1 MERRYNG
8 SAAYDMFL
16 NNTAQPLKQPERLP
30 DAPTVPQRKVRY
42 KLSISPIAVLGAL
55 TAVMML
61 LLVLFSYVGM
71 FETRNDISKL
81 EEQKRMLSE
90 QNEKLQADYE
100 SKIDLAVIEQRALA
114 LGMHRPTPD
123 QIRYVSIGEG
133 DTTQV
138 FAMDE
143 ERDIFELVFDAFRGA
158 FANVT
163 AYFS

>member
-1 MERRYNG
+1 
-8 SAAYDMFL
+8 
-16 NNTAQPLKQPERLP
+16 
-30 DAPTVPQRKVRY
+30 
-42 KLSISPIAVLGAL
+42 
-55 TAVMML
+55 MML
-61 LLVLFSYVGM
+61 SSAWGGISSKF
-71 FETRNDISKL
+71 TDISKSNATARTKTAAAKITDKTPY
-81 EEQKRMLSE
+81 QKELAE
-90 QNEKLQADYE
+90 LKVEKLQADYE

-143 ERDIFELVFDAFRGA
+143 ERDIFELVFDAFREA